1 MVAGYKIN
9 IQKSISF
16 PHKSNKYKI
25 TFQLQFTI
33 ALKDQVPKN
42 KFINGV

>member
-16 PHKSNKYKI
+16 PI
-25 TFQLQFTI
+25 IFQLQFTI

-42 KFINGV
+42 KFINGVWISMEES